1 MLTTP
6 RLGAYTLVSGAG
18 QPFLS
23 NTPGTLGGNRASKI
37 FGRLHCPA
45 ALRAIARGGYAQH
58 RVFFVNATEA
68 AKAGYRPC
76 AVCLPVQYKAWRI
89 VTRGRRTI
97 DPGI

>member
-1 MLTTP
+1 MLTTARQRP
-6 RLGAYTLVSGAG
+6 YALVNGAG
-18 QPFLS
+18 QTFLS
-23 NTPGTLGGNRASKI
+23 DTPGTLAGNRASKI
-37 FGRLHCPA
+37 FGLLNCPA
-45 ALRAIARGGYAQH
+45 ALRAITRGGYAQH
-58 RVFFVNATEA
+58 RVFFVNAHEA